1 MENKRSYQVPW
12 TDVLELKTGFL
23 ICQSGV
29 NINDIE
35 DEENLFYE
43 DF

>member
-1 MENKRSYQVPW
+1 MGKKRSYQVPW
-12 TDVLELKTGFL
+12 TDVLELKTELL

-43 DF
+43 EF